1 MGWPEMVVNSARR
14 SGLFSS
20 VGLRVFSSQDFSAG
34 DGRRGET
41 GVAGVAIS
49 V

>member
-1 MGWPEMVVNSARR
+1 
-14 SGLFSS
+14 
-20 VGLRVFSSQDFSAG
+20 LRVFSSHDFSAG

-41 GVAGVAIS
+41 GEAGVAGVAIS